1 MVASCLQET
10 PGIEGLSHLFV
21 AGTSCHMNLNVQTLR
36 KPCPET
42 ARFSKSLLQRFV
54 RFPSLSCFQVS
65 CQVSV
70 VVLMRADHDQ
80 LQCVGA
86 RHAVRQEIL
95 RGVDLELVDEYAAQL
110 TSLLLSDGWILG
122 DSPDLLVQNLLLLF
136 AEALDPRLK

>member
-1 MVASCLQET
+1 
-10 PGIEGLSHLFV
+10 
-21 AGTSCHMNLNVQTLR
+21 
-36 KPCPET
+36 
-42 ARFSKSLLQRFV
+42 
-54 RFPSLSCFQVS
+54 
-65 CQVSV
+65 
-70 VVLMRADHDQ
+70 MRADHDQ